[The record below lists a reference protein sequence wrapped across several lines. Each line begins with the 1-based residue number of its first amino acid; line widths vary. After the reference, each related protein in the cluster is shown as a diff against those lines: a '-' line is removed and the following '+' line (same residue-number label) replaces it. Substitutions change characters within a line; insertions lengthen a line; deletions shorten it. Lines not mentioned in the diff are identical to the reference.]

1 MTFSENRRTMM
12 LSLGDFPKEHLSLYG
27 YQVIFQY
34 VYHELVLKVKFVSK
48 VCKYI
53 NPKGNDLHFN

>member
-1 MTFSENRRTMM
+1 M

-34 VYHELVLKVKFVSK
+34 IYHELVLKVKFVSK